1 MLSWKCLVVSN
12 PCREHSRIYLVLIKQ
27 YNRDYLSKYYSLI
40 WDWCTCV
47 GLLCN
52 TALKDTVIAVKLW
65 SMRGWMWLWNDK
77 RRQPQFY
84 LFPNIF
90 QVYLAVIGRNLF
102 LLRRKNLG
110 HQSSQMLPFF
120 NQIQTRASLT
130 HQCVHCPLIKRFLAH
145 FVKLWWS
152 GVGQHGSM
160 GPGPPHNSVLRVMV
174 TWVTISDHGTTSGKQ
189 CRTIKQFLDGTRW

>member
-27 YNRDYLSKYYSLI
+27 YNRDYLSKYYSLM

-110 HQSSQMLPFF
+110 HQSSTDVTIFQSNPDHSFPHTPMCSLSTDQKIFGPF
-120 NQIQTRASLT
+120 
-130 HQCVHCPLIKRFLAH
+130 CKV
-145 FVKLWWS
+145 
-152 GVGQHGSM
+152 
-160 GPGPPHNSVLRVMV
+160 VMV
-174 TWVTISDHGTTSGKQ
+174 RGGTAWEHGTRSAP
-189 CRTIKQFLDGTRW
+189 